1 MTNKHGKHSAAAVGV
16 LLALLAAGCADSKG
30 EDGGTTSD
38 SNDKPLIGIAMPT
51 QQEERWQ
58 RDYQYFE
65 EEAAAL
71 GVDIAI
77 QVADNDSNKQL
88 TQIESLLTQGVDALI
103 IAAVDASAVGPVA
116 QSAVED
122 GIPVIGYAR
131 TVEDADIDALV
142 AFDYLAVGEL
152 AGEYAY
158 ELAPEGQ
165 YVLLQGDAATLP
177 DVPLYHQGHLNGIQP
192 GIDSGAI
199 EVVLDQNCEQWK
211 PEQGL
216 AFTENALTEHDNI
229 VGILAANDGIASGAI
244 QALEAQG
251 LAGKVVVTGNDG
263 DLTALQRIVAGT
275 QMATIYQDTR
285 KQAKVALETAIALVN
300 GESVE
305 ADNTMNNGLKD
316 VPVVELQ
323 PELVTK
329 DSLDEVIIDRGIY
342 TREEVYGE

>member
-1 MTNKHGKHSAAAVGV
+1 
-16 LLALLAAGCADSKG
+16 
-30 EDGGTTSD
+30 
-38 SNDKPLIGIAMPT
+38 MPT

-58 RDYQYFE
+58 RDYKYFE

-71 GVDIAI
+71 GVNIVI

-103 IAAVDASAVGPVA
+103 VAAVDASAVGP
-116 QSAVED
+116 AVQAAIDD
-122 GIPVIGYAR
+122 GTPVIGYAR
-131 TVEDADIDALV
+131 TVDNADIDVLV

-152 AGEYAY
+152 AGAYAY
-158 ELAPEGQ
+158 SLAPKGQ
-165 YVLLQGDAATLP
+165 YVILQGDAATLP

-192 GIDSGAI
+192 GIDSGDI
-199 EVVLDQNCEQWK
+199 QVVLDQNVEQWK
-211 PEQGL
+211 PEVAMAL
-216 AFTENALTEHDNI
+216 MENALTEYDNI
-229 VGILAANDGIASGAI
+229 VGVLGANDGIASGAI
-244 QALEAQG
+244 QALDAQG

-285 KQAKVALETAIALVN
+285 KQAKVALETAISLIK
-300 GESVE
+300 GESITTE
-305 ADNTMNNGLKD
+305 GTMNNGLKD

-329 DSLDEVIIDRGIY
+329 DNLKEIIVDRGIY
-342 TREEVYGE
+342 TEEEVFGTK